1 MTENREE
8 APTVFLNREE
18 LNAFIQYA
26 SEGDESDVEG
36 VHESMLEGLRDKK
49 LLDHQGMTE
58 LARIILYGM
67 ATSQELIETVVTTK
81 DGFTR
86 TSGYNGPEQSTIVTT
101 QGGDSYRLMA
111 LSRAEMIMH
120 FADALRLLAQ
130 PVGAPSAVY
139 LPQEFVSA
147 ALLGECE
154 RLETLLRNV
163 SAEDETFL
171 QAVNGGSWSVHAGSK
186 VVQGE
191 EDSVNTEL
199 FIGLKVGGRFF
210 LVDLEETE
218 SGCLAVAIPPMV
230 AWFEISSWFAVSE
243 SS

>member
-139 LPQEFVSA
+139 LPQEFLNA
-147 ALLGECE
+147 ALLGEGE
-154 RLETLLRNV
+154 RLQILLRN
-163 SAEDETFL
+163 ANTEDGAFE
-171 QAVNGGSWSVHAGSK
+171 QAINEGSWSVHVGTK
-186 VVQGE
+186 IVQDEG
-191 EDSVNTEL
+191 DSVQSEL
-199 FIGLKVGGRFF
+199 FVGLKVGGQFF
-210 LVDLEETE
+210 LVEPEGPE
-218 SGCLAVAIPPMV
+218 SECLAVSIPPMV
-230 AWFEISSWFAVSE
+230 AWFEISSWFAMPE
-243 SS
+243 SA